1 MQIDI
6 TKLLTNQAS
15 KLYLDDKVTIPKY
28 LLNGSRIDDLN
39 DITIKGSISLN
50 EENELVIEAK
60 LKGTMNLKDDLTLE
74 PVAYNFDTEFEE
86 NIDYQKNIL
95 DITDILWQNILV
107 EIPSKVRATD
117 EDIHLSGNG
126 WRVIS
131 EDEYNKE
138 RNKTNNPFA
147 NLDELLKTKEDK

>member
-39 DITIKGSISLN
+39 DIAIKGSISLN